1 MAGNDPNA
9 NHALLAISAEVTE
22 HHHIAGHIAALLI
35 FIGVGAWFGTR
46 AFTRRLSA

>member
-22 HHHIAGHIAALLI
+22 HHHIAGHIAA
-35 FIGVGAWFGTR
+35 GEEQSSVVR
-46 AFTRRLSA
+46 